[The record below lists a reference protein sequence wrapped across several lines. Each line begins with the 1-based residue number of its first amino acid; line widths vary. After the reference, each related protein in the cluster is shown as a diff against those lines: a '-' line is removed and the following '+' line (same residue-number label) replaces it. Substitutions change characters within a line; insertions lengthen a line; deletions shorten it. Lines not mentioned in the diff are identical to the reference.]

1 MKGSSS
7 RVGFGTLSNAGAF
20 QIVDQQYLFNDEIY
34 DLSTDTVWKYQN
46 GTWTKIGKIS
56 EKVPPRSLLYNK
68 RTQKLI
74 WYVSP
79 EDYQEITFA

>member
-1 MKGSSS
+1 MLDDISISD
-7 RVGFGTLSNAGAF
+7 T
-20 QIVDQQYLFNDEIY
+20 IPTNDIR
-34 DLSTDTVWKYQN
+34 TDEVEFSHEA
-46 GTWTKIGKIS
+46 KIGKIS